1 MTEEPIKKAIEEIKL
16 FNKKHNLIAR
26 GSLNQQVEES
36 VKEGAQLALILQD
49 KQSILELKKLIY
61 SFKNNL
67 NKDAKKKWVP

>member
-36 VKEGAQLALILQD
+36 VKEGANLL
-49 KQSILELKKLIY
+49 S
-61 SFKNNL
+61 SFKT
-67 NKDAKKKWVP
+67 KKVF